1 MTREGAF
8 KAITIDA
15 AWILGLEDEIG
26 SIRAGNAADFTILA
40 DAPMT
45 ASLEKLRHIE
55 VIGTVFAGEAH
66 RN

>member
-1 MTREGAF
+1 MALEGAL

-26 SIRAGNAADFTILA
+26 SIRAGKAADFTILA
-40 DAPMT
+40 DDPMT
-45 ASLEKLRHIE
+45 APLGTLRQIE
-55 VIGTVFAGEAH
+55 VIGTVFAGEDH